1 MGALE
6 MLMTRTDR
14 FESSRH
20 PLLAAVATN
29 TARPGALLATLGVL
43 TALALLVAAAA
54 AERSRFVL
62 AVVVQAMVALLAL
75 VAGPLLAAQQLFSDR
90 QAGALDQH
98 RLARR
103 TPTEMLAA
111 YVLGPTWVLLAL
123 MLVSVGLTA
132 LFAQP
137 EQLSAVLG
145 YGALSMAA
153 VVAWSVGGVSLAL
166 ALDRTLPLNQAGGV
180 GVLGPILRLPVYGV
194 MAGADRAHAVIGLAA
209 FEALLL
215 ALATRN
221 ALRRL
226 AREDDSLDRSALPP
240 VALLGASVVAALLGS
255 ARWGGAGYSRAFSV
269 FVAAALGVLTLM
281 SVAPSAGAVFRGW
294 VTGAERTARRLRG
307 DVVLAAGL
315 AGASV
320 LAARA
325 LAGALPDAPTVL
337 GALFATSLVA
347 VFGAARVMRFAGFS
361 RAGVAGLILA
371 AAVLPMV
378 SWVASQVVPFGGASA
393 AGTLASVVGAPFH
406 PAEGPLD
413 VSVRAALCLIVAA
426 GSGWT
431 VERALRRA
439 RAVAQA
445 KLG

>member
-1 MGALE
+1 

-14 FESSRH
+14 FDSARH

-29 TARPGALLATLGVL
+29 TARPGALMVTLGGL
-43 TALALLVAAAA
+43 TALALVVAAAA
-54 AERSRFVL
+54 SERSRYAL
-62 AVVVQAMVALLAL
+62 ALVVQVLVALLAL
-75 VAGPLLAAQQLFSDR
+75 VAGPLLAAQQLFADR

-103 TPTEMLAA
+103 TPVEMLAA
-111 YVLGPTWVLLAL
+111 YALGPTWVLLAL
-123 MLVSVGLTA
+123 MLVTLGLSA
-132 LFAQP
+132 LFADGKY
-137 EQLSAVLG
+137 LASLLG

-194 MAGADRAHAVIGLAA
+194 MASADRAHAVIGLVA

-226 AREDDSLDRSALPP
+226 ARDEDSLDRSALPSM
-240 VALLGASVVAALLGS
+240 ALLGAAVVAALLGS
-255 ARWGGAGYSRAFSV
+255 ARWQGAGYSRAFSV
-269 FVAAALGVLTLM
+269 FVSVALGVLALM
-281 SVAPSAGAVFRGW
+281 SVAPSAGAVFRAW
-294 VTGAERTARRLRG
+294 VTNAGDTARRLRG

-315 AGASV
+315 AGVSV
-320 LAARA
+320 LATRA
-325 LAGALPDAPTVL
+325 LAGAAPDAQTVL
-337 GALFATSLVA
+337 GALFAAALVA
-347 VFGAARVMRFAGFS
+347 VFGAARVLRFAGFS
-361 RAGVAGLILA
+361 RAGVAGLIIA
-371 AAVLPMV
+371 AAVLPMI
-378 SWVASQVVPFGGASA
+378 SWVASQVVPFGAASA
-393 AGTLASVVGAPFH
+393 AGTLASVLGAPFL
-406 PAEGPLD
+406 PAAGPVD
-413 VSVRAALCLIVAA
+413 VGLRAVACLGLLA

-439 RAVAQA
+439 RQVAQA

>member
-1 MGALE
+1 

-54 AERSRFVL
+54 AENSRFVL
-62 AVVVQAMVALLAL
+62 AMVVQAMVGLLAL
-75 VAGPLLAAQQLFSDR
+75 VASPLLAAQQIFSDR

-103 TPTEMLAA
+103 TPWEMLTA

-123 MLVSVGLTA
+123 MLVSMGLTA
-132 LFAQP
+132 LFARP
-137 EQLSAVLG
+137 AQLPSVLG
-145 YGALSMAA
+145 YGALAMAA

-166 ALDRTLPLNQAGGV
+166 SLDRTLPLNQAGGV
-180 GVLGPILRLPVYGV
+180 GVLGPVLRLPVYGV
-194 MAGADRAHAVIGLAA
+194 MAGADRAHTVIGLAA

-226 AREDDSLDRSALPP
+226 ARDEDSLDRSVAPSAALFGAAA
-240 VALLGASVVAALLGS
+240 VTTLLGA
-255 ARWGGAGYSRAFSV
+255 ARWHGAGYSRAFSV
-269 FVAAALGVLTLM
+269 FAAVALAVLTLM
-281 SVAPSAGAVFRGW
+281 SIAPSAGAVFRAW
-294 VTGAERTARRLRG
+294 VANAEGTARRLRG
-307 DVVLAAGL
+307 DVALAAVL

-320 LAARA
+320 LGARA
-325 LAGALPDAPTVL
+325 LAGALPDAQTLL
-337 GALFATSLVA
+337 GALFATALVG
-347 VFGAARVMRFAGFS
+347 VFGAARVLRFAGFS
-361 RAGVAGLILA
+361 RAGVAGVITA
-371 AAVLPMV
+371 AAVLPV
-378 SWVASQVVPFGGASA
+378 ISWVASQIGPHGATTTVGSLASA
-393 AGTLASVVGAPFH
+393 LGAPFVA
-406 PAEGPLD
+406 AEGPWD
-413 VSVRAALCLIVAA
+413 IGVRAVLCVGVAA
-426 GSGWT
+426 GSAVT

-439 RAVAQA
+439 RADAQA